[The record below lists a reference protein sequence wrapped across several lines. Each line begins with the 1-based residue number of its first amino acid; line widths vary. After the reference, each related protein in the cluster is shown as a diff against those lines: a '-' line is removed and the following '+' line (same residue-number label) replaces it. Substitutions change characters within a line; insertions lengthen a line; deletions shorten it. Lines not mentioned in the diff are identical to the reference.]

1 MTNNMQDYTHE
12 REIKEMGWSEISGGR
27 THVTFSS
34 LIFFFNKTM
43 KEWLVAVI
51 ISVTKYL
58 N

>member
-1 MTNNMQDYTHE
+1 MQDYTHE